1 MSAAG
6 EKLEIDVLMGAWGS
20 NRSLSARIQRMVIK
34 DLISRD
40 LDHTAIT
47 RWANMVFFDDIGMV
61 AVSHKSF
68 LASQDIL
75 AAFQVKQKHFLDQV
89 CTRF

>member
-6 EKLEIDVLMGAWGS
+6 EKLEIDVLMGGWGS
-20 NRSLSARIQRMVIK
+20 NPSLSARIQRMVIK

-47 RWANMVFFDDIGMV
+47 RWANIGFSDEIAMA

-75 AAFQVKQKHFLDQV
+75 AAFQVKQ
-89 CTRF
+89 